1 MNALE
6 QYRNAVK
13 NYAARGVDY
22 LFHNEGEEHALIIFT
37 NIFINAKNT
46 IRIAAN
52 KLCNKEV
59 VNKKEYVDSLSA
71 FLNKEDARLFILL
84 TNRPT
89 TEEAN
94 VEGCLYKMLYNHPAY
109 KEGRILIKDGN
120 GKSFRD
126 KEKNIVHFCMGD
138 ETMYRIEND
147 VVERKAIANF
157 GDSKTT
163 KVLNESFDNAFNS
176 VTTTVNL
183 HDYYGL
189 HES

>member
-13 NYAARGVDY
+13 DYAARGVNY
-22 LFHNEGEEHALIIFT
+22 LFHNEGDEHALIIFT
-37 NIFINAKNT
+37 NIFINAKKT

-59 VNKKEYVDSLSA
+59 VNQKEYVDSLSA
-71 FLNKEDARLFILL
+71 FLDKKGAQLYILL

-89 TEEAN
+89 KEEAN

-109 KEGRILIKDGN
+109 KEGRIIIKEGN

-126 KEKNIVHFCMGD
+126 QERNVVHFCMGD

-147 VVERKAIANF
+147 VVGRKAVANF
-157 GDSKTT
+157 GDRKTT
-163 KVLNESFDNAFNS
+163 MVLSKGFDNAFAS
-176 VTTTVNL
+176 VATTVNL